1 MHWLAIDRECR
12 HNRPLRWALAVR
24 LFDLD
29 RLRSRSRARISIVD
43 LTQMLVAADVTEA
56 LNPIGAC
63 ARLRYGNRWK
73 EKSGSVGY
81 SS

>member
-1 MHWLAIDRECR
+1 
-12 HNRPLRWALAVR
+12 
-24 LFDLD
+24 
-29 RLRSRSRARISIVD
+29 VD